1 MRFPSTDDLFEKVIV
16 IDGVDYGLLSQFE
29 DDPDLPDY
37 RLFCYEEDEVLEFDR
52 EDLITRIEESG
63 ELLDDPQYLKYSLTY
78 TKRVQEQLE
87 KARKEKASG
96 HISQAR
102 NHLNKARRYNDES
115 QKWMKE
121 VDI

>member
-1 MRFPSTDDLFEKVIV
+1 MSFPSTDDLFEKVIV

-29 DDPDLPDY
+29 EDSDLPDY

-96 HISQAR
+96 NISQAR